1 MDDKYNERQ
10 NLTSNL
16 KLLETGHTCVRI
28 SSEIVKIF
36 IVQSLIF
43 STEFSKT
50 DIVALECFQCGIYV
64 EESPPTLG
72 LNKYNPKMKS
82 EDFKVPKCNE
92 FNVSSS
98 IFRVTCK
105 EYEKGCLK
113 GWLTQVH
120 CPQKVFPFATLRVQ
134 SYIDICGHR
143 ISY

>member
-1 MDDKYNERQ
+1 MFLINKSIMQKYGIKV
-10 NLTSNL
+10 
-16 KLLETGHTCVRI
+16 KLGNFNCSILIDHHC
-28 SSEIVKIF
+28 
-36 IVQSLIF
+36 IF
-43 STEFSKT
+43 ST
-50 DIVALECFQCGIYV
+50 DIIALECFQCGIYV

-72 LNKYNPKMKS
+72 LDKYNPKMKS